1 MATVALVGATGL
13 VGGNIFA
20 TLQNLDKVNKLYTFS
35 RKELATDAKVT
46 PIVSQD
52 STTWPTQF
60 PPGSD
65 IFFSALGT
73 TRAKAGGFENQVK
86 LDRDFNIELAKAAR
100 AAGSKVYVLISS
112 SGASSSSPLGYPKM
126 KGELEDAVSA
136 MDFEHVVLVRPGL
149 IAGTR
154 EEARS
159 GLNGTA
165 ELGLR
170 KFAGLLGSISNGLKD
185 FWAQDADVIA
195 KAAVH
200 AGLDALNG
208 GQKEKVRVL
217 GQAEIVRL
225 GRTEWKA

>member
-1 MATVALVGATGL
+1 
-13 VGGNIFA
+13 
-20 TLQNLDKVNKLYTFS
+20 
-35 RKELATDAKVT
+35 
-46 PIVSQD
+46 
-52 STTWPTQF
+52 
-60 PPGSD
+60 
-65 IFFSALGT
+65 
-73 TRAKAGGFENQVK
+73 
-86 LDRDFNIELAKAAR
+86 
-100 AAGSKVYVLISS
+100 
-112 SGASSSSPLGYPKM
+112 M

-159 GLNGTA
+159 GINGTL

-170 KFAGLLGSISNGLKD
+170 KLAGVMGNVSYSLKD

-208 GQKEKVRVL
+208 QQKEKVKIV
-217 GQAEIVRL
+217 GQADIVRL